1 MKKHIKEYTF
11 RMYGNDLFATADTSH
26 VLNLALQDGV
36 TELYMNKHH
45 YDTISNFMAYC
56 GAWNW
61 DKKTFMGMNLIVENE
76 K

>member
-1 MKKHIKEYTF
+1 MPVKITKTN
-11 RMYGNDLFATADTSH
+11 RMYGNDLFATADASY

-36 TELYMNKHH
+36 TELYINKHH
-45 YDTISNFMAYC
+45 YDTIRNFMAYC

-61 DKKTFMGMNLIVENE
+61 DKKTFMGMNLIIEDE

>member
-11 RMYGNDLFATADTSH
+11 KIYGSDSFANADASH

-36 TELYMNKHH
+36 TELYMGKSH
-45 YDTISNFMAYC
+45 YETITTFMAYC

-61 DKKTFMGMNLIVENE
+61 DKKTFMGINLVIEN
-76 K
+76 